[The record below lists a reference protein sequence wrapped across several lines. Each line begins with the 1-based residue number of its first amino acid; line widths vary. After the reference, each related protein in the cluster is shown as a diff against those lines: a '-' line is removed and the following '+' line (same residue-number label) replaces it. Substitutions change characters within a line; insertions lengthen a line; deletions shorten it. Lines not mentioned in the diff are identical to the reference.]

1 MFHEWVSEMKI
12 YPRIYMKKRAKTTK
26 TTNKFI
32 NEIEFDLENET
43 RKLLD
48 CLSLVR
54 KNTGDLLIFFN
65 VSAFFETG
73 HFT

>member
-1 MFHEWVSEMKI
+1 MKI
-12 YPRIYMKKRAKTTK
+12 YPREPIYMKKRAKTTK